1 MEQFDIRIP
10 QDRLDLLHDKLASTV
25 WADDPT
31 ASGEWNY
38 GVSGPYLRELVA
50 YWQGEYNWR
59 AHEAAMNRWPHV
71 RGEIDG
77 VTVHALHELGSG
89 SAPLP
94 LVLTHGWPWTFWDF
108 AKVIEP
114 LAHPERFGADPAD
127 AFDVVVPSL
136 PGSVFSSPCP
146 MGIGWR
152 QTAGLWVRMMDE
164 LGYERFGAH
173 GGDSGAYV
181 TAQLAHEFADR
192 LIGAHLTF
200 PALLGVDLGAITRD
214 DFAQD
219 EVDDFDRQ
227 YPQPVLLTHFLTHML
242 EPQTLAWAM
251 QDSPAGLAAWML
263 HRRRAWSDCG
273 GDVERRFSK
282 AELVTSFCLY
292 WLTGTF
298 GGSVRFYADSFAGPW
313 APSHDRQPALEA
325 PTAIAVFPRELA
337 HVPRALAE
345 RASNLVRWS
354 RMDRGGHFAP
364 AEEPQL
370 VVEDL
375 RAFFRPFR

>member
-127 AFDVVVPSL
+127 AFDVVIP
-136 PGSVFSSPCP
+136 PPCP
-146 MGIGWR
+146 DR
-152 QTAGLWVRMMDE
+152 CSRHRVRW
-164 LGYERFGAH
+164 AS
-173 GGDSGAYV
+173 GGD
-181 TAQLAHEFADR
+181 R
-192 LIGAHLTF
+192 
-200 PALLGVDLGAITRD
+200 
-214 DFAQD
+214 
-219 EVDDFDRQ
+219 
-227 YPQPVLLTHFLTHML
+227 PQ
-242 EPQTLAWAM
+242 
-251 QDSPAGLAAWML
+251 
-263 HRRRAWSDCG
+263 DCG
-273 GDVERRFSK
+273 
-282 AELVTSFCLY
+282 
-292 WLTGTF
+292 
-298 GGSVRFYADSFAGPW
+298 YA
-313 APSHDRQPALEA
+313 
-325 PTAIAVFPRELA
+325 
-337 HVPRALAE
+337 
-345 RASNLVRWS
+345 
-354 RMDRGGHFAP
+354 
-364 AEEPQL
+364 
-370 VVEDL
+370 
-375 RAFFRPFR
+375 